1 MYDLKREAGED
12 TLFNGG
18 SKLNAADAFKTLM
31 RERHRVVGKVSD
43 DIDRNNFN
51 TAIAAIMELVN
62 STNDFLRAAGAEERA
77 ANAEWAAGCDEV
89 AEVIVKLLAPFAPHW
104 AEELWTTVLGN
115 EPSIHNQPWPEFD
128 PEKAKPMRLSLL
140 CKSTAR

>member
-1 MYDLKREAGED
+1 
-12 TLFNGG
+12 
-18 SKLNAADAFKTLM
+18 M

-104 AEELWTTVLGN
+104 PKSCGLRCLATSPASITSRG
-115 EPSIHNQPWPEFD
+115 PSLIPRRPS
-128 PEKAKPMRLSLL
+128 R
-140 CKSTAR
+140 